1 MDNNKESLF
10 GTKHKVTFAV
20 MACILLGFFIVGVVS
35 YRQIYALFLNQ
46 IKDSAMIIASQAA
59 EDLDGD
65 ALLDVSERGDEAYKK
80 VYDEMETYLNYN
92 IIEYIYTMR
101 MQDNKLV
108 FVVDMDQ
115 DEPAAVGEEYQ
126 LLEGMKG
133 AFKGDVSC
141 DDDITWDKWGSYISA
156 YAPVFCE
163 DDSIA
168 GIVGIDVSV
177 NEINEQ
183 LMRFRRAMIIAV
195 SLFIIVSFSIIVFV
209 LLRYSNIDS
218 LTGIADYQRLNI
230 RGTSLQ
236 RRGKLSLFTAVL
248 VNIRDFKYLNQRF
261 GTRNGDIILRKFAQ
275 RINGLLKRGEFVART
290 GNDNFLI
297 LIYKDR
303 VENLLGALDNITM
316 FLQTDDGREEI
327 GIPVRCG
334 IYDIVDGDNISEVT
348 NRCSAAI
355 NKARLSNET
364 HVVRFEKSML
374 DNLVHEKGVLAS
386 YRNGILR
393 KEFTAYYQPKVDIN
407 TNTLIGAEAL
417 IRWIKD
423 GKLVPPGMFIPVLE
437 KEGFV
442 PELDMYV
449 FDKVCQDI
457 KHWEKDGYKP
467 VRISSNFSK
476 LHLKNPNFADEI
488 IEIANKYEIDYKY
501 LDVEITE
508 SSGYS
513 DFDALMTFIKRMKE
527 VGISVSMDDFGTG
540 YSSLSMLRDVDV
552 DIVKIDK
559 SFVDIVTK
567 GDELG
572 TQFFKNVVKMIHD
585 LERDTVSEGVETKQ
599 QVEILK
605 KTECHV
611 AQGYYYDKP
620 LPEQEFFE
628 RVKAPHD
635 FYKDK

>member
-1 MDNNKESLF
+1 MDNKESLF

-20 MACILLGFFIVGVVS
+20 MACILIGFFIVGAVS
-35 YRQIYALFLNQ
+35 YRQIYVLFLNQ

-59 EDLDGD
+59 KDVDGE

-80 VYDEMETYLNYN
+80 VYDEMEIYLNYN

-101 MQDNKLV
+101 MKDNKLV

-133 AFKGDVSC
+133 AFNGDVSC
-141 DDDITWDKWGSYISA
+141 DSDITWDKWGSYISA

-163 DDSIA
+163 DGSVA

-195 SLFIIVSFSIIVFV
+195 SLFIAVSFSIIVFV

-236 RRGKLSLFTAVL
+236 RRRKLSLFTAVL

-303 VENLLGALDNITM
+303 VDNLLGAFDNITM

-407 TNTLIGAEAL
+407 TNTLVGAEAL

-423 GKLVPPGMFIPVLE
+423 GKLVPPGMFIPILE

-488 IEIANKYEIDYKY
+488 IEIANKYDIDYKY

-572 TQFFKNVVKMIHD
+572 TRFFKNVVKMIHD

-599 QVEILK
+599 QIEILK

>member
-1 MDNNKESLF
+1 MENKESLF
-10 GTKHKVTFAV
+10 GTKHKVTLII
-20 MACILLGFFIVGVVS
+20 MACILVGFFVIGVIS

-46 IKDSAMIIASQAA
+46 IKDSAMIFASEAS
-59 EDLDGD
+59 EDVDGD
-65 ALLDVSERGDEAYKK
+65 MLLAVEAEGDEAYNE
-80 VYDEMETYLNYN
+80 VYGELEKYLNYN
-92 IIEYIYTMR
+92 IIEYIYTMKLE
-101 MQDNKLV
+101 DKKLV

-115 DEPAAVGEEYQ
+115 KEPAAVGEEYEF
-126 LLEGMKG
+126 LDGMKP
-133 AFKGDVSC
+133 AFQGDVCC
-141 DDDITWDKWGSYISA
+141 DQDITWDKWGSYISA
-156 YAPVFCE
+156 YAPVYCSDE
-163 DDSIA
+163 SIA

-177 NEINEQ
+177 NDINEQ
-183 LMRFRRAMIIAV
+183 LVRFRRAMIIAITAFAV
-195 SLFIIVSFSIIVFV
+195 ISVAIFAFAFLK
-209 LLRYSNIDS
+209 YSNIDS

-230 RGTSLQ
+230 KGLSLQ
-236 RRGKLSLFTAVL
+236 RRGKLSQYTAIL

-261 GTRNGDIILRKFAQ
+261 GTANGDVILRKFAQ
-275 RINGLLKRGEFVART
+275 RIKGLLKRGEFVART

-297 LIYKDR
+297 LVYKDR
-303 VENLLGALDNITM
+303 VEVLLGAFDNTTM
-316 FLQTDDGREEI
+316 FLQTEDGREEI

-364 HVVRFEKSML
+364 NVVRFEKNML
-374 DNLVHEKGVLAS
+374 DDLVHEKGVLAS

-457 KHWEKDGYKP
+457 KHWEKEGCQP

-476 LHLKNPNFADEI
+476 LHLKNPNFADQI
-488 IEIANKYEIDYKY
+488 LEIANKYEVDYKY

-567 GDELG
+567 GDDLG

-611 AQGYYYDKP
+611 AQGYYFDKP

-628 RVKAPHD
+628 RVKAPHE